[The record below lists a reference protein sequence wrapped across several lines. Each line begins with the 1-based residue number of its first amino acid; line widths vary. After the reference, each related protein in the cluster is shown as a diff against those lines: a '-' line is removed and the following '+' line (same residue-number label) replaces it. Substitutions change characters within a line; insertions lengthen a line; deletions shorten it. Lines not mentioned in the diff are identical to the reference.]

1 MLYFIIDYCKKH
13 GIVLVP
19 GIPHP
24 VRSGFAQNRLTKEE
38 VDAFLKLCYNLMEHF
53 CFFGKS
59 TNVLKEREEKE
70 ENATA
75 SNPSQVVHDPLTQVQ
90 EATLLYEAIKLRCT
104 TVQLFI
110 LACLDGS
117 TCRCQ

>member
-75 SNPSQVVHDPLTQVQ
+75 SNPSQGVTAPLPPDQ
-90 EATLLYEAIKLRCT
+90 EATLLYDTIKLRCT
-104 TVQLFI
+104 G
-110 LACLDGS
+110 CLVIHY
-117 TCRCQ
+117 CML